1 MKKLFLGGCLF
12 VSLFTV
18 AACQSEPTADEVFK
32 TASDVHSGTDSM
44 DVSFEIEVDD
54 ITSSWM
60 MSLDYKNK
68 TFYLVT
74 DDEYAELYQE
84 DDNIGIIINGSVMNP
99 EATSADSYKAVMT
112 NFIEHH
118 ENPMRRLKE
127 FDAEIEEKFELE
139 VTDETYLLTYIG
151 DEKAQQLYAE
161 GLAEEIREQDLNAP
175 EFTDVSANK
184 IELTITIDKETD
196 RIQEIQEVL
205 DYTVTSQ
212 DMTTDVVG
220 ENTYTYSN
228 HNDTEIEKPALLD
241 TLVSEEKQALYEE
254 EAADYLEALI
264 EATVFQN
271 AEDFSEKAAGSQSP
285 EDKQR
290 EGDQQKESFKEFY
303 RLNTD
308 ANMGELVSS
317 ESIDAL
323 TDAFMEALSQTSY
336 EVVDSQ
342 LTSNQQIVVTLSIEG
357 LQDWAVQ
364 SVAEQQLIEEVEAG
378 DVDQEDIFER
388 NVEILIDVYGDMH
401 IYGADPVE
409 VDVTVSRLEDGTYM
423 VFIQD
428 EYLIGGFVQ

>member
-12 VSLFTV
+12 ISLFTV
-18 AACQSEPTADEVFK
+18 VACQSEPAADEVFK
-32 TASDVHSGTDSM
+32 TASDVHTVTDSM
-44 DVSFEIEVDD
+44 DVSFDIEVDD
-54 ITSSWM
+54 IKSSWM
-60 MSLDYKNK
+60 MSLDYKNE
-68 TFYLVT
+68 TYYLVT

-84 DDNIGIIINGSVMNP
+84 GDNIGIIINGSVMHP

-139 VTDETYLLTYIG
+139 VTDDAYLLTYIG
-151 DEKAQQLYAE
+151 DDKAQQLYAE
-161 GLAEEIREQDLNAP
+161 GLAEEIRKQDLSAP

-184 IELTITIDKETD
+184 IELTITIDQETD
-196 RIQEIQEVL
+196 RIQEIHEVL

-212 DMTTDVVG
+212 DITTDVVG

-228 HNDTEIEKPALLD
+228 HNTTEIKKPAMLD
-241 TLVSEEKQALYEE
+241 TLVGEEEQALYEE
-254 EAADYLEALI
+254 EAANYLEALI
-264 EATVFQN
+264 EATVYQN
-271 AEDFSEKAAGSQSP
+271 AEDFGENAAGSGSP
-285 EDKQR
+285 EEKQS
-290 EGDQQKESFKEFY
+290 EGDRQKESFKEFY
-303 RLNTD
+303 RLNTE
-308 ANMGELVSS
+308 ANMGEVVSS
-317 ESIDAL
+317 DAIDAL

-378 DVDQEDIFER
+378 DVGQEDIFER
-388 NVEILIDVYGDMH
+388 NVEILIDLYGDMH

-409 VDVTVSRLEDGTYM
+409 VDVTVSRLDDGTYM